1 MNHHCI
7 PVISFVAGKSGSG
20 KTTLL
25 EKVIKRLKEDGI
37 RVASIKHDAHDF
49 DMDKPGKDTWRLARA
64 GSDIVAISSPR
75 KVAIIE
81 KVDHEKTLDEICAMI
96 SGVDLIVTEGFKLGS
111 KLKIEVHRSAVHG
124 ELVCKTSEL
133 LAIASDVAWD
143 VGVPCFPINDIEGIA
158 GHIKW
163 YMDKF
168 STVAEKIN

>member
-1 MNHHCI
+1 MNHQCI

-37 RVASIKHDAHDF
+37 RVASIKHDVHDF
-49 DMDKPGKDTWRLARA
+49 DMDKPGKDTWRLAQA
-64 GSDIVAISSPR
+64 GSDIVAISSPG
-75 KVAIIE
+75 KVAII
-81 KVDHEKTLDEICAMI
+81 AMI

-111 KLKIEVHRSAVHG
+111 KPKIEVHRSVVHG

-133 LAIASDVAWD
+133 LAIASDVVWD
-143 VGVPCFPINDIEGIA
+143 VGVPCFSINDVEGIA

-163 YMDKF
+163 YTDTF
-168 STVAEKIN
+168 STVAEND